1 MKKIIGRRDH
11 ADFPDLSLEDVPV
24 KIDTGAYTSSIHCE
38 DLRVD
43 NDVLYATFSDGEKN
57 SKNTAKEISFTNF
70 EQIKV
75 RSSNGQLQKRYQI
88 KTDIKLFGK
97 VYKISL
103 SLADRKKMKNPV
115 LIGRKF
121 LNKKFIVDTDLE
133 DVSQK
138 MKKNEY

>member
-11 ADFPDLSLEDVPV
+11 ADFPKLGLENVPI
-24 KIDTGAYTSSIHCE
+24 KIDTGAYTSSIHCDDFRIE
-38 DLRVD
+38 
-43 NDVLYATFSDGEKN
+43 NKVLYATFSDGEKN
-57 SKNTAKEISFTNF
+57 SKNTAKEISFTTF
-70 EQIKV
+70 EEIKV

-103 SLADRKKMKNPV
+103 SLANRNKMKNPV

-138 MKKNEY
+138 MKHS